1 MRRLTVDVRDESLR
15 WLTER
20 GMTPR
25 FRSNKKIGYGEK
37 NRPVLLHANG
47 VPITMKDARRHLG
60 FSEVVVYG
68 VGSQHFSAGET
79 VKVNAAL
86 IEDLLQIHFQDRL
99 KLPLGVRLWRHV
111 AMGGGVRADEKDQTW
126 SYKVFITFSDK
137 YLNLLRTGAII
148 LNSSPKEQ
156 DTLRKYLERD
166 S

>member
-1 MRRLTVDVRDESLR
+1 M
-15 WLTER
+15 
-20 GMTPR
+20 
-25 FRSNKKIGYGEK
+25 GYGET
-37 NRPVLLHANG
+37 NMPVLLHANEA
-47 VPITMKDARRHLG
+47 PITMTEARSHLG

-68 VGSQHFSAGET
+68 VGSQHFSAVET
-79 VKVNAAL
+79 VKRNASL
-86 IEDLLQIHFQDRL
+86 IEDLLQIQFQDRL